1 MLYTCH
7 HYPKAH
13 LFFEEGSTG
22 TVASVIKSGRVQI
35 TKQQGDSEEVIAVL
49 GPGEIFGEMAL
60 LGAETHTAT
69 ARAIEN
75 TEVINI
81 SQAHLKSV
89 LKKADPILKRIISL
103 LVSRLKQ
110 ATDSIAAE
118 EPQTEAETSKR
129 Q

>member
-1 MLYTCH
+1 M
-7 HYPKAH
+7 
-13 LFFEEGSTG
+13 
-22 TVASVIKSGRVQI
+22 ASVIKSGRVQI
-35 TKQQGDSEEVIAVL
+35 TKQQGDSEQVIAVL

-110 ATDSIAAE
+110 ATDSIVAE
-118 EPQTEAETSKR
+118 KPQTESEASKR